1 MALSESE
8 GASLEQLRSMSQ
20 QAGLGMSDRELEEL
34 KPLYDLYLEYIR
46 KVHSIDLQAEE
57 IGVAFHPDWPSA

>member
-57 IGVAFHPDWPSA
+57 IGVAFHPDWLSA